1 MFARGSFS
9 RKFRAAERKWR
20 EVRLFARAMESIRH
34 PILAQIIPIR
44 RCNLACSYCN
54 EYDSF
59 SKPVALDEMLRRI
72 DRLGEFGTSIITLSG
87 GEPLLHPQCDDLIRR
102 IRKAG
107 AMATLI
113 TNGYLLTP
121 ERIGALNAA
130 GLDYLQISI
139 DNVQPDETSKKS
151 LKVLDRKLAMLAE
164 HAEFAV
170 TVNTVLGAEVRHP
183 EDAGIIARRAR
194 ELGFNSTVG
203 ILHDSAGQTRPL
215 PLTQIRIY
223 EEIRKLESSIFSFS
237 HFDHFQTNLVRGL
250 PHQWHCR
257 AGSRFLY
264 ICEDGL
270 VHYCSQQR
278 GYPGTP
284 LASYTAADLEREF
297 STEKACA
304 PNCSISCVHQVAML
318 DEVRERPRAMLAE
331 LIGRKKSADPSFK
344 APFLL
349 RAAAWAFLDN
359 AQAAK
364 LGKAA
369 AALLRGGGAGPG
381 AKPSAGLAVLR
392 GGPAKSLPIAQP
404 TSTKKDSQ
412 SI

>member
-1 MFARGSFS
+1 MSVRSACR
-9 RKFRAAERKWR
+9 RKFRSYERKWR
-20 EVRLFARAMESIRH
+20 EVRLFARAMESRDH

-44 RCNLACSYCN
+44 RCNLACTYCN

-59 SKPVALDEMLRRI
+59 SKPVPLEEMLRRI

-87 GEPLLHPQCDDLIRR
+87 GEPLLHPKCDDLIRR
-102 IRKAG
+102 IRQVG

-121 ERIGALNAA
+121 ERIRALNTA

-139 DNVQPDETSKKS
+139 DNVQPDDTSKKS

-164 HAEFAV
+164 HADFAV
-170 TVNTVLGAEVRHP
+170 TVNTVLGAELRNP
-183 EDAGIIARRAR
+183 EDARTIARRAR
-194 ELGFNSTVG
+194 SLGFHSTVG
-203 ILHDSAGQTRPL
+203 ILHDGAGQTRPL
-215 PLTQIRIY
+215 PLTQIEIY
-223 EEIRKLESSIFSFS
+223 EDVRKLETSIFSFS

-264 ICEDGL
+264 VCEDGL

-278 GYPGTP
+278 GYPGKP
-284 LASYTAADLEREF
+284 LAAYTKGDLEREF
-297 STEKACA
+297 HTEKACA

-318 DEVRERPRAMLAE
+318 DEVRERPRQMLAE
-331 LIGRKKSADPSFK
+331 LISRKQNADPAFK
-344 APFLL
+344 TPFLL

-359 AQAAK
+359 PKAAS
-364 LGKAA
+364 LGRAA
-369 AALLRGGGAGPG
+369 AALLRNGASATIAAKASAGPNG
-381 AKPSAGLAVLR
+381 WR
-392 GGPAKSLPIAQP
+392 TEPAKNLPIV
-404 TSTKKDSQ
+404 Q
-412 SI
+412 SEATRKSSS

>member
-1 MFARGSFS
+1 MLFGGGFNR
-9 RKFRAAERKWR
+9 RLRAAERKWR
-20 EVRLFARAMESIRH
+20 EVRLFARAMESKRH

-44 RCNLACSYCN
+44 RCNLSCTYCN

-59 SKPVALDEMLRRI
+59 SKPVPLEEMLRRI

-87 GEPLLHPQCDDLIRR
+87 GEPLLHPQCDDLIQR
-102 IRKAG
+102 IRKVG
-107 AMATLI
+107 AMATVI

-121 ERIGALNAA
+121 ERIRALNAA

-151 LKVLDRKLAMLAE
+151 LKVLDRKLTMLAE
-164 HAEFAV
+164 HADFAV
-170 TVNTVLGAEVRHP
+170 TVNTVLGAEVRNP
-183 EDAGIIARRAR
+183 EDAGVIARRAR

-203 ILHDSAGQTRPL
+203 ILHDGAGQTQPL
-215 PLTQIRIY
+215 PPTQTRIY
-223 EEIRKLESSIFSFS
+223 EGIRQLETSIFSFS

-278 GYPGTP
+278 GYPGKP
-284 LASYTAADLEREF
+284 LAAYTQEDLEREF
-297 STEKACA
+297 HTEKACA

-318 DEVRERPRAMLAE
+318 DEVRERPARC
-331 LIGRKKSADPSFK
+331 
-344 APFLL
+344 
-349 RAAAWAFLDN
+349 
-359 AQAAK
+359 
-364 LGKAA
+364 
-369 AALLRGGGAGPG
+369 
-381 AKPSAGLAVLR
+381 
-392 GGPAKSLPIAQP
+392 
-404 TSTKKDSQ
+404 
-412 SI
+412 